1 MNREGTTERDDE
13 VELQGRV
20 IGMIVSLA
28 GKYKGNG
35 AGMFRELM
43 PATAIAAMLLL
54 SACGQ
59 GQTGEQNATSATNN
73 ADSIA
78 PVAPSNVAEKSPD
91 TVPEAPKTSSDLSA
105 YVGKYPHD
113 EVAGLRFLDN
123 PAVKSAIRKAVSDAG
138 VQKFIYGTDGLNVPI
153 FQKDGRIVAWGASN
167 RAEDAHN
174 WAVAITPD
182 GTVADVCV
190 YHAVDAAAADEFPSS
205 QWFSPGKKS
214 IMMQGRCPSEK
225 DDYPPKEIVAG

>member
-1 MNREGTTERDDE
+1 MT
-13 VELQGRV
+13 L
-20 IGMIVSLA
+20 SLA

-35 AGMFRELM
+35 TAMF
-43 PATAIAAMLLL
+43 PAAAIAAMLLL

-59 GQTGEQNATSATNN
+59 EQAGDQNATSVTNN
-73 ADSIA
+73 ADGTA
-78 PVAPSNVAEKSPD
+78 PVAPPRVAEKSPD
-91 TVPEAPKTSSDLSA
+91 TVPEAAKVSSDLSA
-105 YVGKYPHD
+105 YVGKYPRD
-113 EVAGLRFLDN
+113 KVAGQRFLDN

-182 GTVADVCV
+182 GTTADVCV
-190 YHAVDAAAADEFPSS
+190 YHSADAAATDEFPSS
-205 QWFSPGKKS
+205 QWFSPGQKS
-214 IMMQGRCPSEK
+214 TMMQGRCPSEK